1 MTAAYANLVSTLDP
15 KAFGRVAVLF
25 GGKSAEREVS
35 LKSGNAVLQ
44 ALQSAGV
51 DAFGID
57 VGDDFLQRLLSEKI
71 DRAFIILH
79 GRGGEDGSMQGL
91 LECLGIPYTGSGI
104 LASALAMDKLRTKQV
119 WHSLGIPTP
128 RHAVLASEADCISA
142 ATELGFPLIVK
153 PAHEGSSIGM
163 AKVNS
168 LPELTAAWKDASSY
182 DSQVLVEQW
191 ITGPEFTIATLR
203 DQVLPPIALGTPH
216 TFYDYD
222 AKYVANDTQ
231 YRIPCGLD
239 AAKEKKELMDLTAK
253 ACEALGIAGWGR
265 ADVMQDADGQ
275 FWFLEVNTAPGM
287 TDHSLVPMAA
297 RAAGL
302 DFQQLVVSILA
313 ASVGHQEPRG

>member
-1 MTAAYANLVSTLDP
+1 MTALQSTRDP
-15 KAFGRVAVLF
+15 QAFGRVAVLY

-35 LKSGNAVLQ
+35 LKSGAAVLA

-57 VGDDFLQRLLSEKI
+57 VDDQLLTRLSSERI
-71 DRAFIILH
+71 DRAFIVLH

-91 LECLGIPYTGSGI
+91 RECAGIPYTGSGI

-119 WHSLGIPTP
+119 WQSLGLPTP
-128 RHAVLASEADCISA
+128 RHAVLASEADCRA
-142 ATELGFPLIVK
+142 AADGLGFPLIVK

-163 AKVNS
+163 AKVAGIDELIAASRAAS
-168 LPELTAAWKDASSY
+168 LY

-191 ITGPEFTIATLR
+191 IQGPEFTIATLR
-203 DQVLPPIALGTPH
+203 GKVLPPIGLGTPH

-239 AAKEKKELMDLTAK
+239 AAKEQELKDLSAR
-253 ACEALGIAGWGR
+253 ACEAVGIQGWAR
-265 ADVMQDADGQ
+265 VDVMQDNSGA
-275 FWFLEVNTAPGM
+275 FWLLEVNTVPGM

-302 DFQQLVVSILA
+302 DFQQLVLAILD
-313 ASVGHQEPRG
+313 ASMATGN

>member
-1 MTAAYANLVSTLDP
+1 MTVNTYDQLFSTIAP
-15 KAFGRVAVLF
+15 KDFGRVAVLF

-35 LKSGNAVLQ
+35 LKSGNAVLD

-51 DAFGID
+51 NAFGID
-57 VGDDFLQRLLSEKI
+57 VGDDLLARLMSEKI
-71 DRAFIILH
+71 DHAFIILH

-91 LECLGIPYTGSGI
+91 LECLDIPYTGSGI

-119 WHSLGIPTP
+119 WKSLGIPTP
-128 RHAVLASEADCISA
+128 HHAVLASEADCISA

-163 AKVNS
+163 AKVS
-168 LPELTAAWKDASSY
+168 SVEELIGAWQAASTY

-191 ITGPEFTIATLR
+191 IQGPEFTIATLR

-239 AAKEKKELMDLTAK
+239 AAKEAELIDLTAR
-253 ACEALGIAGWGR
+253 ACEAIGISGWGR
-265 ADVMQDADGQ
+265 LDVMQDAQGK
-275 FWFLEVNTAPGM
+275 FWLLEVNTAPGM

-302 DFQQLVVSILA
+302 DFQQLVLAILA
-313 ASVGHQEPRG
+313 ASVEARG

>member
-163 AKVNS
+163 AKVTS

-222 AKYVANDTQ
+222 AKYIANDTQ

-239 AAKEKKELMDLTAK
+239 AAKEKELMDLTAK

-265 ADVMQDADGQ
+265 ADVMQDADGR

-302 DFQQLVVSILA
+302 DFQQLVLSILA

>member
-1 MTAAYANLVSTLDP
+1 MTALQSTRDP
-15 KAFGRVAVLF
+15 QAFGRVAVLF

-35 LKSGNAVLQ
+35 LKSGAAVLA
-44 ALQSAGV
+44 ALQAAGV

-57 VGDDFLQRLLSEKI
+57 VGDDLLARLSAEHI
-71 DRAFIILH
+71 DRAFIVLH

-91 LECLGIPYTGSGI
+91 LECAGIPYTGSGI

-119 WHSLGIPTP
+119 WQSLGLPTP
-128 RHAVLASEADCISA
+128 RHAVLASERDCHA
-142 ATELGFPLIVK
+142 AAASLGFPLIVK

-163 AKVNS
+163 AKVAGIA
-168 LPELTAAWKDASSY
+168 ELIAAWRGASAYDA
-182 DSQVLVEQW
+182 QVLVEQW
-191 ITGPEFTIATLR
+191 IQGPEFTIATLR
-203 DQVLPPIALGTPH
+203 GAVLPPIGLGTPH

-239 AAKEKKELMDLTAK
+239 AAKEEELKNLSAR
-253 ACEALGIAGWGR
+253 ACEAVGIQGWAR
-265 ADVMQDADGQ
+265 VDVMQDSAGA
-275 FWFLEVNTAPGM
+275 FWLLEVNTVPGM

-302 DFQQLVVSILA
+302 DFQQLVLAILDASMA
-313 ASVGHQEPRG
+313 AGN

>member
-1 MTAAYANLVSTLDP
+1 MTSAYANLFSTVAP
-15 KAFGRVAVLF
+15 KDFGRVAVLF

-35 LKSGNAVLQ
+35 LKSGNAVLD

-57 VGDDFLQRLLSEKI
+57 VGDDLLARLQNEKI

-91 LECLGIPYTGSGI
+91 LECL
-104 LASALAMDKLRTKQV
+104 AF
-119 WHSLGIPTP
+119 PTP
-128 RHAVLASEADCISA
+128 AAASSPRHWPWTSCAPSRSGTAWAFRPASRVLCSEADCISA

-168 LPELTAAWKDASSY
+168 ASELIDAWKAASTY

-191 ITGPEFTIATLR
+191 IHGPEFTIATLR
-203 DQVLPPIALGTPH
+203 GQVLPPIALGTP
-216 TFYDYD
+216 TRFYDYD
-222 AKYVANDTQ
+222 AKYIANDTQ

-239 AAKEKKELMDLTAK
+239 SAKEQELMDLTAK

-265 ADVMQDADGQ
+265 ADVMQDEQGSSGC
-275 FWFLEVNTAPGM
+275 WKSTP
-287 TDHSLVPMAA
+287 H
-297 RAAGL
+297 RA
-302 DFQQLVVSILA
+302 
-313 ASVGHQEPRG
+313 

>member
-1 MTAAYANLVSTLDP
+1 MTSADEKLHSTLDP
-15 KAFGRVAVLF
+15 KTFGRVAVLY
-25 GGKSAEREVS
+25 GGTSAERDVS
-35 LKSGNAVLQ
+35 LKSGAAVIE
-44 ALQSAGV
+44 ALISAGV
-51 DAFGID
+51 DVLPID
-57 VGDDFLQRLLSEKI
+57 VGDDLLDVLQRETI

-119 WHSLGIPTP
+119 WKSLGIPTP
-128 RHAVLASEADCISA
+128 HHAVLASEHDCVEA
-142 ATELGFPLIVK
+142 GKALGFPLIVK

-168 LPELTAAWKDASSY
+168 VEELVAAWQDAARY

-191 ITGPEFTIATLR
+191 IQGPEFTIAVLR
-203 DQVLPPIALGTPH
+203 GQVLPPIALGTPH
-216 TFYDYD
+216 VFYDYD
-222 AKYVANDTQ
+222 AKYIANDTQ

-239 AAKEKKELMDLTAK
+239 SAKEQELIDLTAR
-253 ACEALGIAGWGR
+253 ACDAIGIEGWGR
-265 ADVMQDADGQ
+265 LDVMQDEQGR
-275 FWFLEVNTAPGM
+275 FWLLEVNTAPGM

-302 DFQQLVVSILA
+302 DFQQLVLAILA
-313 ASVGHQEPRG
+313 ASVETRG

>member
-1 MTAAYANLVSTLDP
+1 MTSAYAKLHSTLDV
-15 KAFGRVAVLF
+15 KAFGRVAVLY

-35 LKSGNAVLQ
+35 LKSGAAVID
-44 ALQSAGV
+44 ALTTAGV
-51 DAFGID
+51 DVVAID
-57 VGDDFLQRLLSEKI
+57 VGDDLLERLQSEKI

-119 WHSLGIPTP
+119 WQSLGIPTP
-128 RHAVLASEADCISA
+128 RHAVLASEEDCRVA

-168 LPELTAAWKDASSY
+168 AEELVAAWQDAANY

-191 ITGPEFTIATLR
+191 IHGPEFTVAVLR
-203 DQVLPPIALGTPH
+203 GQVLPPIALGTPH
-216 TFYDYD
+216 VFYDYD
-222 AKYVANDTQ
+222 AKYIANDTQ

-239 AAKEKKELMDLTAK
+239 SVKEQELIDLTAR
-253 ACEALGIAGWGR
+253 ACDAIGIEGWGR
-265 ADVMQDADGQ
+265 LDVMQDEQGR
-275 FWFLEVNTAPGM
+275 FWLLEVNTAPGM

-302 DFQQLVVSILA
+302 DFQQLVLAILA
-313 ASVGHQEPRG
+313 ESVATRG

>member
-1 MTAAYANLVSTLDP
+1 MTAAYANLVSTLEP

-128 RHAVLASEADCISA
+128 RHAVLASEADCICA

-222 AKYVANDTQ
+222 AKYIANDTQ

-239 AAKEKKELMDLTAK
+239 AAKEKQLMDLTAK

-302 DFQQLVVSILA
+302 DFQQLVLSILA
-313 ASVGHQEPRG
+313 ASVGKQEPRG

>member
-1 MTAAYANLVSTLDP
+1 MSSAYDKLHASVDP
-15 KAFGRVAVLF
+15 KAFGRVAVLY

-35 LKSGNAVLQ
+35 LKSGNAVLG
-44 ALQSAGV
+44 ALREAGV
-51 DAFGID
+51 DVVGID
-57 VGDDFLQRLLSEKI
+57 VGDDLLQRLLSEKI

-119 WHSLGIPTP
+119 WQSLGIPTP
-128 RHAVLASEADCISA
+128 LHAVLASENDCIRA

-168 LPELTAAWKDASSY
+168 AQELVAAWQDAARY

-191 ITGPEFTIATLR
+191 IHGPEFTVAVLR
-203 DQVLPPIALGTPH
+203 GQVLPPIALGTPH
-216 TFYDYD
+216 VFYDYD

-231 YRIPCGLD
+231 YRIPCGLE
-239 AAKEKKELMDLTAK
+239 AAREQELIDLTAR
-253 ACEALGIAGWGR
+253 ACDAIGIEGWAR
-265 ADVMQDADGQ
+265 LDVMQDEQGR
-275 FWFLEVNTAPGM
+275 FWLLEVNTAPGM

-302 DFQQLVVSILA
+302 DFQQLVLAILA
-313 ASVGHQEPRG
+313 ASVETRG

>member
-1 MTAAYANLVSTLDP
+1 MTVNTYDQLFSTIAP
-15 KAFGRVAVLF
+15 KDFGRVAVLF

-57 VGDDFLQRLLSEKI
+57 VGDDLLSRLMSEKI

-91 LECLGIPYTGSGI
+91 LECLNIPYTGSGI

-119 WHSLGIPTP
+119 WKSLGIPTP
-128 RHAVLASEADCISA
+128 HHATLASEADCISA

-163 AKVNS
+163 AKVS
-168 LPELTAAWKDASSY
+168 SVEELIVAWKAASTY

-191 ITGPEFTIATLR
+191 IQGPEFTIATLR

-239 AAKEKKELMDLTAK
+239 AAKEAELIDLTAR
-253 ACEALGIAGWGR
+253 ACEAVGISGWGR
-265 ADVMQDADGQ
+265 VDVMQDAEGR
-275 FWFLEVNTAPGM
+275 FWLLEVNTAPGM

-302 DFQQLVVSILA
+302 DFQQLVLAILA
-313 ASVGHQEPRG
+313 ASVEARG